1 MIQAYIFFDCSQI
14 ITKSI
19 PQAAE
24 RIKALENMGFF
35 KWQNKM
41 IGTQDRKEYDNYWV
55 ARIEKNKNKK

>member
-1 MIQAYIFFDCSQI
+1 
-14 ITKSI
+14 
-19 PQAAE
+19 
-24 RIKALENMGFF
+24 MGFF